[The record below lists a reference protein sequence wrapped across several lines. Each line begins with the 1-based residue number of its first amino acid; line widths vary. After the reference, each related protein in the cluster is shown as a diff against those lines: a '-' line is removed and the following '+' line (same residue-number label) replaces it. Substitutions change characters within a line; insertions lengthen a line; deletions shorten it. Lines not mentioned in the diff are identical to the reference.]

1 MERVQQLGVA
11 GAAGHLEI
19 VVTADTQ
26 QGAAKG
32 RRDPIVAHGA
42 VPQELPL
49 KHFAQLP
56 EVSDV
61 MARLEPEDAMQVVV
75 YAAGCGDLQS
85 RNGNGCGTFY
95 LLPSDVAKSCGGSLV
110 SGGEHVWLTEA
121 RLAAVRSAD
130 PRLAEA
136 LLRFRDVIDDAMLA
150 GGDSKADLK
159 MHVKVEHAKCDH
171 RLQCL
176 CSSDP
181 SDAVCR
187 PCPGSDASDAT
198 FEMHRVSGS
207 AKCQSP
213 PVNQRL
219 MPTICE

>member
-1 MERVQQLGVA
+1 MERVQQLGVT

-49 KHFAQLP
+49 KDFAQLP
-56 EVSDV
+56 EVSDA

-75 YAAGCGDLQS
+75 YAAGCGDLQA
-85 RNGNGCGTFY
+85 RNGTGCGTFY
-95 LLPSDVAKSCGGSLV
+95 LLPSDVAQGCGGSLV

-121 RLAAVRSAD
+121 RLAAVRGAD

-136 LLRFRDVIDDAMLA
+136 LLRFRNVIDDAMLA

-181 SDAVCR
+181 SNAVCE
-187 PCPGSDASDAT
+187 PCPGSDTSDAT
-198 FEMHRVSGS
+198 FELHRVSGS
-207 AKCQSP
+207 AKCQ
-213 PVNQRL
+213 
-219 MPTICE
+219 